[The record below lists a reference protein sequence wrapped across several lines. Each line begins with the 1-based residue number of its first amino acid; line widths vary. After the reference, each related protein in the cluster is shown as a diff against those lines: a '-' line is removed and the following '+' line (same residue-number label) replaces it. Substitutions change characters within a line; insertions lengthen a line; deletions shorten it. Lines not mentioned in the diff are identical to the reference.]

1 MTFWPMARR
10 DPAMWSEDVHGLHIV
25 AIDNSTNMIEAEL
38 AEAGAA
44 ILSWHRLSSGSEMSG
59 SCQLGAPRYI

>member
-1 MTFWPMARR
+1 
-10 DPAMWSEDVHGLHIV
+10 MWSEDVHGLHIV

-59 SCQLGAPRYI
+59 SCQLGAPRYE